1 MHIFDICSNNNAT
14 CTTVVYGV
22 SGVELEQWLR
32 MAPLMGLADVV
43 TAGTTS
49 VSSSLMLLLILP
61 SSLRPARGLAPE
73 FFVRPD
79 GDDGGPGSAARPFK
93 SLGRC
98 AKAMAAASVAASCQ
112 VGGGTYRETVLL
124 PPQSAHALA
133 FRAVGGSRPVLS
145 GLDVL
150 EGLRWRRSELP
161 AARAGQPSAQ
171 DSSRSRSRSRL
182 SPCAF
187 VAELPVGA
195 PSGFQQLF
203 YGGQMMVEAR
213 WPNLDVGSLEDEMLS
228 RSKVWEPVAPGSKY
242 GRIED
247 PALARGGFSWN
258 GALATLQVAHQFFT
272 WTRAVS
278 NHTGGGSSFQYARDL
293 PGLAEWSEPK
303 QCWGTTEE
311 NVRLDGSGILRTSTA
326 TYTQCSGLCTEH
338 DDCHNWTYACPP
350 PDHAVGQPVSSTQT
364 TVAAVDCSLPQACVA
379 GVASTVGWLTT
390 HQASYSCGEIWEQAI
405 KQNCGPKSVHHR
417 CPASAATGSFLSPAW
432 KECAPTARA
441 IAHEQT
447 NATICAP
454 PARLPPAPAPPR
466 TWCSNGAC
474 TLHTAG
480 AAQVKDTAC
489 ISGPRS
495 HTCSQDWSK
504 NQYFLSGKLEALDS
518 PGEWFE
524 EKRNGSRRLHFFP
537 PVKSTCR
544 APDKLLEV
552 KVRDYA
558 FEQPPAAC
566 KNGSHLSLTLSGL
579 SLRGASF
586 RLGCCH
592 GCTLSDLALEY
603 HLRVTSIQTEILT

>member
-1 MHIFDICSNNNAT
+1 
-14 CTTVVYGV
+14 
-22 SGVELEQWLR
+22 

-98 AKAMAAASVAASCQ
+98 AKAMAAAGAAASCQ

-133 FRAVGGSRPVLS
+133 FRAMGESRPVLS

-161 AARAGQPSAQ
+161 AARTGQPSAQ
-171 DSSRSRSRSRL
+171 DSSRSRSHSRL

-187 VAELPVGA
+187 VTELPVDA

-303 QCWGTTEE
+303 QCWGATEE

-350 PDHAVGQPVSSTQT
+350 PPTTRWGSQCALRRRRSRPPTAAFLRRASPGWRPPWGGWPHTRLPTAAARSGSKQLSRTVGPSRCTIAVQHLP
-364 TVAAVDCSLPQACVA
+364 PQA
-379 GVASTVGWLTT
+379 ASSPQHGRSARRPPEPSRTSRPTPPS
-390 HQASYSCGEIWEQAI
+390 A
-405 KQNCGPKSVHHR
+405 HHR
-417 CPASAATGSFLSPAW
+417 RACHLHPHRPGPG
-432 KECAPTARA
+432 AR
-441 IAHEQT
+441 T
-447 NATICAP
+447 VR
-454 PARLPPAPAPPR
+454 AR
-466 TWCSNGAC
+466 C
-474 TLHTAG
+474 T
-480 AAQVKDTAC
+480 
-489 ISGPRS
+489 R
-495 HTCSQDWSK
+495 
-504 NQYFLSGKLEALDS
+504 
-518 PGEWFE
+518 
-524 EKRNGSRRLHFFP
+524 
-537 PVKSTCR
+537 
-544 APDKLLEV
+544 
-552 KVRDYA
+552 
-558 FEQPPAAC
+558 
-566 KNGSHLSLTLSGL
+566 
-579 SLRGASF
+579 
-586 RLGCCH
+586 
-592 GCTLSDLALEY
+592 LALP
-603 HLRVTSIQTEILT
+603 R